1 MDRIQYMYEK
11 RKGERKETK
20 SFMNER
26 TNTKPNEL
34 IIIFFSKIIKDDDK
48 DVNIV

>member
-34 IIIFFSKIIKDDDK
+34 IIIFFENNKR
-48 DVNIV
+48 